1 MRVFLK
7 ELFFELKKNK
17 GSMIGIIII
26 ILATLIAIFARMI
39 APHDPT
45 HIYSEYLRLPPSF
58 TTGGDP
64 QFFFGTDDLGR
75 DLLSRLIY
83 GSQISLAVGFAVVV
97 ISLVIGTFMGVIAG
111 YYGGFIDK
119 TIMRI
124 TDLIMSLPS
133 ILFAIVIV
141 AVLGPGITNAIVAVS
156 IVAIPNFVRIIRA
169 QVMVEKSRQ
178 YVYAAK
184 LFGAGDFRIMFIEI
198 LPNCMAPLIVQAS
211 LGFSDGILNCAALG
225 FLGLGA
231 QAPMSEWGTMLSDA
245 RSYIESSPWMV
256 TLPGVCILIVVLSFN
271 LLGDGLRDALDPR
284 LKKQN

>member
-1 MRVFLK
+1 MKIFFS
-7 ELFFELKKNK
+7 ELYFELKKNR
-17 GSMIGIIII
+17 GAMIGIVF
-26 ILATLIAIFARMI
+26 ILISLLIAILAPLLS
-39 APHDPT
+39 PHDPT
-45 HIYSEYLRLPPSF
+45 QVFPDALRLPPSF
-58 TTGGDP
+58 LSGGNP
-64 QFFFGTDDLGR
+64 SFFFGTDDIGR

-83 GSQISLAVGFAVVV
+83 GSRISLSVGFSVVLLALTTGTFLGV
-97 ISLVIGTFMGVIAG
+97 ISGF
-111 YYGGFIDK
+111 YGGMIDRA
-119 TIMRI
+119 IMRL

-141 AVLGPGITNAIVAVS
+141 AVMGPGITNAIVAVS
-156 IVAIPNFVRIIRA
+156 VVAVPNFIRIIRA
-169 QVMVEKSRQ
+169 QVMVEKNRQ
-178 YVYAAK
+178 YVQAAK
-184 LFGAGDFRIMFIEI
+184 LFGAGNFRIMFIEI

-211 LGFSDGILNCAALG
+211 LGFSDGILNVAALG

-256 TLPGVCILIVVLSFN
+256 TLPGICILLTVLSFN

>member
-1 MRVFLK
+1 MKIFFS
-7 ELFFELKKNK
+7 ELYFELKKNR
-17 GSMIGIIII
+17 GAMIGIVF
-26 ILATLIAIFARMI
+26 ILISLLIAILAPLLT
-39 APHDPT
+39 PHDPT
-45 HIYSEYLRLPPSF
+45 EVFPDALRLPPSF
-58 TTGGDP
+58 LSGGNP
-64 QFFFGTDDLGR
+64 SFFFGTDDIGR

-83 GSQISLAVGFAVVV
+83 GSRISLSVGFSVVV
-97 ISLVIGTFMGVIAG
+97 LALTTGTFLGVISG
-111 YYGGFIDK
+111 FYGGMIDRA
-119 TIMRI
+119 IMRL

-141 AVLGPGITNAIVAVS
+141 AVMGPGITNAIVAVS
-156 IVAIPNFVRIIRA
+156 VVAVPNFIRIIRA
-169 QVMVEKSRQ
+169 QVMVEKNRQ
-178 YVYAAK
+178 YVQAAK
-184 LFGAGDFRIMFIEI
+184 LFGAGNFRIMFIEI

-211 LGFSDGILNCAALG
+211 LGFSDGILNVAALG

-256 TLPGVCILIVVLSFN
+256 TLPGICILLTVLSFN

>member
-1 MRVFLK
+1 MKQFIS

-26 ILATLIAIFARMI
+26 ILASIVAIFAPLL

-45 HIYSEYLRLPPSF
+45 KIYSEFLRLPPSF
-58 TTGGDP
+58 TTGGNP
-64 QFFFGTDDLGR
+64 LFFFGTDDLGR

-83 GSQISLAVGFAVVV
+83 GSQVSLAVGFAVVV
-97 ISLVIGTFMGVIAG
+97 LSLTTGTILGVIAG

-119 TIMRI
+119 TIMRL

-141 AVLGPGITNAIVAVS
+141 AVLGPGISNAIVAVS

-178 YVYAAK
+178 YVSAAK
-184 LFGAGDFRIMFIEI
+184 LFGASNFRIMFIEI

-256 TLPGVCILIVVLSFN
+256 TLPGLCILIVVLSFN

>member
-1 MRVFLK
+1 MKIFFN
-7 ELFFELKKNK
+7 ELYLELKKNR
-17 GSMIGIIII
+17 GAMMGIIFII
-26 ILATLIAIFARMI
+26 VSLIIATLAPLL
-39 APHDPT
+39 APHNP
-45 HIYSEYLRLPPSF
+45 SEVFPEALRLPPSF
-58 TTGGDP
+58 IEGGKHG
-64 QFFFGTDDLGR
+64 FFFGTDDIGR
-75 DLLSRLIY
+75 DILSRLIY
-83 GSQISLAVGFAVVV
+83 GSRISLSVGFSVVTL
-97 ISLVIGTFMGVIAG
+97 SLITGTFLGVIAG
-111 YYGGFIDK
+111 FYGGLIDK
-119 TIMRI
+119 MIMRF

-156 IVAIPNFVRIIRA
+156 IVAVPNFIRIIRA
-169 QVMVEKSRQ
+169 QVMVEKNRQ
-178 YVYAAK
+178 YVAAAK
-184 LFGAGDFRIMFIEI
+184 LFGASSFRIMFIEI

-256 TLPGVCILIVVLSFN
+256 TLPGVCILLTVLSFN

>member
-1 MRVFLK
+1 MKVFFK

-17 GSMIGIIII
+17 GALCGIIII
-26 ILATLIAIFARMI
+26 TFATFIALLAPLL

-45 HIYSEYLRLPPSF
+45 NIYSDALRLPPSF
-58 TTGGDP
+58 VSGGSSK
-64 QFFFGTDDLGR
+64 FIFGTDDLGR

-83 GSQISLAVGFAVVV
+83 GSRISLSVGFMVV
-97 ISLVIGTFMGVIAG
+97 ILSLISGTILGVLAG
-111 YYGGFIDK
+111 FYGGFIDK
-119 TIMRI
+119 TIMRL

-141 AVLGPGITNAIVAVS
+141 AVLGPGISNAIVAVS
-156 IVAIPNFVRIIRA
+156 IVAVPNFIRIIRA
-169 QVMVEKSRQ
+169 QVMVEKTKQ
-178 YVYAAK
+178 YVSAAR
-184 LFGAGDFRIMFIEI
+184 LFGASSFRLMFIEI

-245 RSYIESSPWMV
+245 RSFIESSPWMV
-256 TLPGVCILIVVLSFN
+256 TLPGLCILVVVLSFN

>member
-1 MRVFLK
+1 MKIFLK
-7 ELFFELKKNK
+7 ELFFELKKTP
-17 GSMIGIIII
+17 GSMIDIIII
-26 ILATLIAIFARMI
+26 ALASLIALLAPII

-45 HIYSEYLRLPPSF
+45 FINSEYLRLPPSF
-58 TTGGDP
+58 ISGGHA

-83 GSQISLAVGFAVVV
+83 GSQISLAVGFTVVM
-97 ISLVIGTFMGVIAG
+97 ISLVIGTFLGVIAG
-111 YYGGFIDK
+111 FYGGFIDK
-119 TIMRI
+119 SVMRI

-178 YVYAAK
+178 YVSAAK
-184 LFGAGDFRIMFIEI
+184 LFGAGNFRIMFIEI

-245 RSYIESSPWMV
+245 RNYIESSPWMV
-256 TLPGVCILIVVLSFN
+256 TLPGLCILIVVLSFN

>member
-1 MRVFLK
+1 MKIFFS
-7 ELFFELKKNK
+7 ELYFELKKNR
-17 GSMIGIIII
+17 GAMIGIIII
-26 ILATLIAIFARMI
+26 LISLIIALFAPFI
-39 APHDPT
+39 APHNPT
-45 HIYSEYLRLPPSF
+45 EVFPDALRLPPSF
-58 TTGGDP
+58 ISGGKAG
-64 QFFFGTDDLGR
+64 FYFGTDDIGR

-83 GSQISLAVGFAVVV
+83 GSRISLSVGFSVVV
-97 ISLVIGTFMGVIAG
+97 LSLISGTFLGVIAG
-111 YYGGFIDK
+111 FYGGFIDRS
-119 TIMRI
+119 IMRL

-156 IVAIPNFVRIIRA
+156 VVAIPNFIRIIRA
-169 QVMVEKSRQ
+169 QVMVEKNRQ
-178 YVYAAK
+178 YVDAAK
-184 LFGAGDFRIMFIEI
+184 LFGAKNFRIMFIEI

-211 LGFSDGILNCAALG
+211 LGFSDGILNVAALG

-245 RSYIESSPWMV
+245 RSFIESSPWMV
-256 TLPGVCILIVVLSFN
+256 TLPGLCILLTVLSFN

>member
-1 MRVFLK
+1 MKVFIS

-26 ILATLIAIFARMI
+26 ILSVIVALFAPLI

-45 HIYSEYLRLPPSF
+45 HVNSEFLRLPPSF
-58 TTGGDP
+58 TVGGNP
-64 QFFFGTDDLGR
+64 QFLFGTDDLGR

-83 GSQISLAVGFAVVV
+83 GSQVSLSVGFAVVV
-97 ISLVIGTFMGVIAG
+97 LSLVTGTFLGVIAG
-111 YYGGFIDK
+111 YYGGMVDK
-119 TIMRI
+119 TIMRL

-141 AVLGPGITNAIVAVS
+141 AVLGPGISNAIIAVS

-169 QVMVEKSRQ
+169 QVMVEKNRQ
-178 YVYAAK
+178 YVHAAK
-184 LFGAGDFRIMFIEI
+184 LFGASHFRIMFIEI

-256 TLPGVCILIVVLSFN
+256 TLPGLCILVIVLSFN

>member
-1 MRVFLK
+1 MKVFIK

-26 ILATLIAIFARMI
+26 ILATLTALLAPIL

-45 HIYSEYLRLPPSF
+45 FINSNYLRLPPRF
-58 TTGGDP
+58 INGGDA

-83 GSQISLAVGFAVVV
+83 GSQISLAVGFTVVM
-97 ISLVIGTFMGVIAG
+97 ISLVIGSFLGVIAG
-111 YYGGFIDK
+111 FYGGVIDK
-119 TIMRI
+119 IIMSF

-178 YVYAAK
+178 YVSAAK
-184 LFGAGDFRIMFIEI
+184 LFGAGNFRLMFIEI

-256 TLPGVCILIVVLSFN
+256 TLPGLCILIVVLSFN

>member
-1 MRVFLK
+1 MKIFFS
-7 ELFFELKKNK
+7 ELYFELKKNR
-17 GSMIGIIII
+17 GAMIGVVVIF
-26 ILATLIAIFARMI
+26 LATITALLAPIL

-45 HIYSEYLRLPPSF
+45 LIYSEALRLPPSF
-58 TTGGDP
+58 VAGGNHD
-64 QFFFGTDDLGR
+64 FFLGTDDLGR

-83 GSQISLAVGFAVVV
+83 GSRVSLSVGFAVV
-97 ISLVIGTFMGVIAG
+97 ILSLTTGTVLGVIAG

-119 TIMRI
+119 SIMRL

-141 AVLGPGITNAIVAVS
+141 AVLGPGISNAIVAVS

-169 QVMVEKSRQ
+169 QVMVEKNRQ
-178 YVYAAK
+178 YVYAAR
-184 LFGAGDFRIMFIEI
+184 LFGAGNFRIMFIEI

-256 TLPGVCILIVVLSFN
+256 TLPGLCILVIVLSFN

>member
-1 MRVFLK
+1 MKQFLK
-7 ELFFELKKNK
+7 DLFFELKKNR
-17 GSMIGIIII
+17 GAMIGIVI
-26 ILATLIAIFARMI
+26 ILFSLLVAISAPVI
-39 APHDPT
+39 APHNPFLVNSD
-45 HIYSEYLRLPPSF
+45 SLRLPPSF
-58 TTGGDP
+58 SAGGSKD
-64 QFFFGTDDLGR
+64 FLFGTDDLGR
-75 DLLSRLIY
+75 DILSRLIY
-83 GSQISLAVGFAVVV
+83 GSQVSLSVGFAVVV
-97 ISLVIGTFMGVIAG
+97 LSLITGTFLGIIAG
-111 YYGGFIDK
+111 FYGGFLDK
-119 TIMRI
+119 SIMRL

-141 AVLGPGITNAIVAVS
+141 AVLGPGIVNAIVAVS

-169 QVMVEKSRQ
+169 QVMVEKNRQ
-178 YVYAAK
+178 YVSAAK
-184 LFGAGDFRIMFIEI
+184 LFGASNFRIMFIEI

-211 LGFSDGILNCAALG
+211 LGFSDGILNVAALG

-256 TLPGVCILIVVLSFN
+256 TLPGLCILVVVLSFN

>member
-1 MRVFLK
+1 MKIFFK
-7 ELFFELKKNK
+7 ELFFELKKNT

-26 ILATLIAIFARMI
+26 ILASLIALFASVL

-45 HIYSEYLRLPPSF
+45 YINSEYLRLPPSF
-58 TTGGDP
+58 ISGGNA

-75 DLLSRLIY
+75 DLLSRLIF
-83 GSQISLAVGFAVVV
+83 GSQISLAVGFTVVM
-97 ISLVIGTFMGVIAG
+97 ISLVIGTFLGVIAG
-111 YYGGFIDK
+111 FYGGFIDK
-119 TIMRI
+119 SIMSF

-178 YVYAAK
+178 YVSAAK
-184 LFGAGDFRIMFIEI
+184 LFGAGSFRIMFIEI

-245 RSYIESSPWMV
+245 RNYIESSPWMV
-256 TLPGVCILIVVLSFN
+256 TLPGLCILIIVLSFN

>member
-1 MRVFLK
+1 
-7 ELFFELKKNK
+7 
-17 GSMIGIIII
+17 MIGIIII
-26 ILATLIAIFARMI
+26 ILATLTALLAPLI
-39 APHDPT
+39 APHNPT
-45 HIYSEYLRLPPSF
+45 HINSDYLRLPPSF
-58 TTGGDP
+58 LTGGNP

-83 GSQISLAVGFAVVV
+83 GSQVSLSVGFAVVV
-97 ISLVIGTFMGVIAG
+97 ISLIIGTFMGVIAG
-111 YYGGFIDK
+111 YYGGLIDK
-119 TIMRI
+119 TIMRF

-178 YVYAAK
+178 YVSAAR
-184 LFGAGDFRIMFIEI
+184 LFGASHFRIMFIEI

-256 TLPGVCILIVVLSFN
+256 TLPGLCILIVVLSFN

>member
-1 MRVFLK
+1 M
-7 ELFFELKKNK
+7 
-17 GSMIGIIII
+17 II
-26 ILATLIAIFARMI
+26 ILLSTLIALLAPLL

-45 HIYSEYLRLPPSF
+45 QVYAESLRLPPSSHF
-58 TTGGDP
+58 LL
-64 QFFFGTDDLGR
+64 GTDDLGR

-83 GSQISLAVGFAVVV
+83 GSRISLSVGLCVVV
-97 ISLVIGTFMGVIAG
+97 LSLIAGTFLGVIAG
-111 YYGGFIDK
+111 FYGGFLDRI
-119 TIMRI
+119 IMRL

-141 AVLGPGITNAIVAVS
+141 AVLGPGIMNAIIAVS
-156 IVAIPNFVRIIRA
+156 IVAVPNFIRIIRA
-169 QVMVEKSRQ
+169 QVMVEKNRQ

-184 LFGAGDFRIMFIEI
+184 LFGASNFRLMFVEI

-231 QAPMSEWGTMLSDA
+231 QAPMPEWGTMLSDA
-245 RSYIESSPWMV
+245 RSFIESAPWMV
-256 TLPGVCILIVVLSFN
+256 TLPGLCILITVLSFN

>member
-1 MRVFLK
+1 MKVFLK

-26 ILATLIAIFARMI
+26 ILASVIAIFAPLI

-45 HIYSEYLRLPPSF
+45 HIYSDYLRLPPSF

-75 DLLSRLIY
+75 DLMSRLIY
-83 GSQISLAVGFAVVV
+83 GSQVSLAVGFAVVV
-97 ISLVIGTFMGVIAG
+97 ISLIIGTIMGVFAG

-178 YVYAAK
+178 YVSAAK
-184 LFGAGDFRIMFIEI
+184 LFGAGNFRIMFIEI

-245 RSYIESSPWMV
+245 RSYIESAPWMV
-256 TLPGVCILIVVLSFN
+256 TLPGLCILIVVLSFN

>member
-1 MRVFLK
+1 MKIFLS
-7 ELFFELKKNK
+7 ELYFELKKNK

-26 ILATLIAIFARMI
+26 LFFIIIAFSAWVI

-45 HIYSEYLRLPPSF
+45 QIYSEYLRLPPSF
-58 TTGGDP
+58 VNGGNS
-64 QFFFGTDDLGR
+64 QFFLGTDDLGR
-75 DLLSRLIY
+75 DLLSRLIF
-83 GSQISLAVGFAVVV
+83 GSQVSLSVGFAVV
-97 ISLVIGTFMGVIAG
+97 ILSLTTGTALGVIAG

-119 TIMRI
+119 IIMRF

-156 IVAIPNFVRIIRA
+156 IVAVPNFVRIIRA
-169 QVMVEKSRQ
+169 QVMVEKNKQ
-178 YVYAAK
+178 YVFAAR
-184 LFGAGDFRIMFIEI
+184 LFGANNFRIMFKEI
-198 LPNCMAPLIVQAS
+198 LPNCMAPLIVQAT
-211 LGFSDGILNCAALG
+211 LGFSDGILSCAALG

-256 TLPGVCILIVVLSFN
+256 TMPGFCILIVVLSFN

>member
-1 MRVFLK
+1 MKLFFR
-7 ELFFELKKNK
+7 ELYFELKKNR
-17 GSMIGIIII
+17 GAMIGLII
-26 ILATLIAIFARMI
+26 ILTSLFIALLAPIL
-39 APHDPT
+39 APHDP
-45 HIYSEYLRLPPSF
+45 SEIFTEHLRLPPSF
-58 TTGGDP
+58 LEGGKRE
-64 QFFFGTDDLGR
+64 FLFGTDDLGR

-83 GSQISLAVGFAVVV
+83 GSRISLAVGLSVVV
-97 ISLVIGTFMGVIAG
+97 IALVSGTLLGVLAGFYGGVI
-111 YYGGFIDK
+111 DRV
-119 TIMRI
+119 IMRL

-141 AVLGPGITNAIVAVS
+141 AVLGPGITNAIIAVAV
-156 IVAIPNFVRIIRA
+156 VAAPNFIRIIRA
-169 QVMVEKSRQ
+169 QVMVEKTRQ
-178 YVYAAK
+178 YVFAAK
-184 LFGAGDFRIMFIEI
+184 LFGAGSFRIMFREI

-245 RSYIESSPWMV
+245 RSFIDSSPWMV
-256 TLPGVCILIVVLSFN
+256 TLPGLCILLTVLSFN